1 MASRLVPRVV
11 HDLSQL
17 FQMSR
22 LDCRGGECRVG
33 PGKGRLT
40 RIADKV
46 GGGTSKRAERR
57 RLHAFVKHHDGI
69 GQGPPCLPSLDL
81 S

>member
-33 PGKGRLT
+33 PGKGGLA

-57 RLHAFVKHHDGI
+57 RLRALVKHHDGI
-69 GQGPPCLPSLDL
+69 RHGSPCLAGLDF